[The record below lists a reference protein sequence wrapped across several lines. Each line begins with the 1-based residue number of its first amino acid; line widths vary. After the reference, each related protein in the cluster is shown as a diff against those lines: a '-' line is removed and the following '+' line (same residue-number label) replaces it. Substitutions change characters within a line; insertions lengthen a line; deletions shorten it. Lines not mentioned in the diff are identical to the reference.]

1 MLSNITIRNFAI
13 VKSLEL
19 DVSKGMTAITGETGA
34 GKSIAIDALNL
45 CLGARAEA
53 SMVRPGEDKAEIIA
67 SFSVSDNPAA
77 IEWLESRELDNGGE
91 CIIRRII
98 SSEGRSRAF
107 VNGVPMPVAQ
117 LKDLGQWLISIHG
130 QHGHLR
136 LLKPDAQRSLLDD
149 YANHANLLSVV
160 SQEYKTLQSL
170 EREYSQ
176 LKQAQEQRLARKQLL
191 DYQVVE
197 LNDFGLADDEFEQL
211 ESDFKK
217 LSNSQTLMESSQHC
231 FHRLYE
237 DEQNNAVHII
247 QSSIQQL
254 DGLQANDSE
263 LTPIVEVLNEALINV
278 EEASSQLQSYIDRIE
293 IDPFKIQQTEARY
306 SQCMALA
313 RKHSIAPESL
323 AAHHQ
328 LLVEEYQQLT
338 QDESRID
345 HLADDIAEQRER
357 YTVACHNL
365 SQARSSAANSLS
377 KQVEQKIAQM
387 NMADAEFAI
396 NVTYDSEHTPSVHGG
411 DSVNFVIATNKG
423 QVKDSIEKVVSGGEL
438 SRIGL
443 ALQVINSANLAVPTM
458 IFDEVDVG
466 ISGPTASVVGQ
477 LLKQLGDSIQTLC
490 VTHLPQVAA
499 HAHNQLFVTK
509 FSDGETTQTNI
520 QALTQQDRIQELAR
534 LLAGDEINP
543 AAIENAKALMAS
555 AQTV

>member
-1 MLSNITIRNFAI
+1 M
-13 VKSLEL
+13 
-19 DVSKGMTAITGETGA
+19 
-34 GKSIAIDALNL
+34 
-45 CLGARAEA
+45 
-53 SMVRPGEDKAEIIA
+53 
-67 SFSVSDNPAA
+67 
-77 IEWLESRELDNGGE
+77 
-91 CIIRRII
+91 
-98 SSEGRSRAF
+98 
-107 VNGVPMPVAQ
+107 
-117 LKDLGQWLISIHG
+117 
-130 QHGHLR
+130 
-136 LLKPDAQRSLLDD
+136 
-149 YANHANLLSVV
+149 
-160 SQEYKTLQSL
+160 
-170 EREYSQ
+170 
-176 LKQAQEQRLARKQLL
+176 
-191 DYQVVE
+191 
-197 LNDFGLADDEFEQL
+197 
-211 ESDFKK
+211 
-217 LSNSQTLMESSQHC
+217 
-231 FHRLYE
+231 
-237 DEQNNAVHII
+237 
-247 QSSIQQL
+247 
-254 DGLQANDSE
+254 
-263 LTPIVEVLNEALINV
+263 
-278 EEASSQLQSYIDRIE
+278 
-293 IDPFKIQQTEARY
+293 
-306 SQCMALA
+306 
-313 RKHSIAPESL
+313 
-323 AAHHQ
+323 
-328 LLVEEYQQLT
+328 LVEEYQQLT

-365 SQARSSAANSLS
+365 SQSRSSAANSLS
-377 KQVEQKIAQM
+377 KEVEQKIAQM

-423 QVKDSIEKVVSGGEL
+423 QAKDSIEKVVSGGEL